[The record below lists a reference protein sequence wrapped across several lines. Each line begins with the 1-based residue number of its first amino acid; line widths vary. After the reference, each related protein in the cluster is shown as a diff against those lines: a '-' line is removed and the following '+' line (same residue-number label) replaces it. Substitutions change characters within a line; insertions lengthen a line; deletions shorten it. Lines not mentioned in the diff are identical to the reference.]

1 MMMVMIMMIMMISDI
16 TRVRRDLGQCLPR
29 ARMEEVLAEVGVS
42 YLNTLLDLEN
52 EQEKEKELE
61 EKEEDQCVEQR
72 VCLTARKVSGL
83 TDKGGLVEN
92 LNKIL
97 IKTLGLYLL
106 ETRDINPGNILAAG
120 DWGRAWQN
128 CHHKYKCVER
138 AESVI

>member
-1 MMMVMIMMIMMISDI
+1 MISDV
-16 TRVRRDLGQCLPR
+16 TRVRRDLGQCQPR

-52 EQEKEKELE
+52 EQELELE
-61 EKEEDQCVEQR
+61 GKGLELEKEDQCVEQK

-83 TDKGGLVEN
+83 SDQGGLVEN

-97 IKTLGLYLL
+97 IKTLALHLL
-106 ETRDINPGNILAAG
+106 ETRDINPRYILAAG

-128 CHHKYKCVER
+128 CHQKYKCVER